1 MIGLGKVS
9 CVNVAGGKRRMPG
22 MNGNGN
28 GNGGWKMPL
37 LALVGVAWTSI
48 DDRLTYVER
57 NSAAPTR
64 ERMASLETEM
74 RHLEGRLDEIQQQ
87 LIRIEMR
94 MIRAGQ

>member
-1 MIGLGKVS
+1 
-9 CVNVAGGKRRMPG
+9 

-28 GNGGWKMPL
+28 GNGGWKMPVISALWICL

>member
-28 GNGGWKMPL
+28 GNGGWKMP
-37 LALVGVAWTSI
+37 
-48 DDRLTYVER
+48 
-57 NSAAPTR
+57 
-64 ERMASLETEM
+64 SLETEM

>member
-1 MIGLGKVS
+1 MS
-9 CVNVAGGKRRMPG
+9 G
-22 MNGNGN
+22 MNGN
-28 GNGGWKMPL
+28 GNGGWKMPVISALWVCL

-64 ERMASLETEM
+64 ERMETEM

-87 LIRIEMR
+87 LVRIEMR
-94 MIRAGQ
+94 MIRTGQ

>member
-1 MIGLGKVS
+1 MLG
-9 CVNVAGGKRRMPG
+9 M
-22 MNGNGN
+22 NGN
-28 GNGGWKMPL
+28 GNGGWKMHVIGALWVCL
-37 LALVGVAWTSI
+37 LAVVGVAWGAI

-64 ERMASLETEM
+64 ERMASLETEI
-74 RHLEGRLDEIQQQ
+74 RNLEDRLDEIQQQ